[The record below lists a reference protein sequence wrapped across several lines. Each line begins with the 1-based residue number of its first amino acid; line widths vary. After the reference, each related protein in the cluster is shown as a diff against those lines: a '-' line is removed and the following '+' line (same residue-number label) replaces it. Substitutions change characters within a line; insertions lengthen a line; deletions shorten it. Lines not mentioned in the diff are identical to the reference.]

1 MNSLE
6 SWYLEAS
13 FRFLIT
19 NNTLSTLPKKSFG
32 VVVIRNLIKMSK
44 NVAKN
49 LWNQVVS
56 QIKQNKTKSNLL
68 KQKSSNQ
75 NNKLANQ

>member
-19 NNTLSTLPKKSFG
+19 NNALSTLPKKSFG

-44 NVAKN
+44 NAAKN
-49 LWNQVVS
+49 LRNQNVS
-56 QIKQNKTKSNLL
+56 QIKQKNVNFRNKML
-68 KQKSSNQ
+68 
-75 NNKLANQ
+75 